1 VLSCIMLNN
10 GNLFALMVRLR
21 VAKGE
26 GRTGRKPGKLGV
38 AVGKQALS
46 RSSPHLRRSA
56 SRPGATI
63 AHVGEEACVI
73 VDSSRDSSRQRG
85 LVCRYS
91 SRRYS
96 EFAGALGV
104 S

>member
-56 SRPGATI
+56 SRPGATMARKHASLLI
-63 AHVGEEACVI
+63 AQEI
-73 VDSSRDSSRQRG
+73 
-85 LVCRYS
+85 
-91 SRRYS
+91 RRANEVWYVATHLADTANS
-96 EFAGALGV
+96 LAPWA
-104 S
+104 